1 MIIVCL
7 MGGLGNQMFQYAAAK
22 ALAKKFETTFALDLS
37 FLKKDP
43 NGAYT
48 KRNFEL
54 GTFKIEITL
63 MPESFEIFFKYWN
76 YKRFF
81 NFRYLLSGY
90 KLYKEQAF
98 VFDENFF
105 ELGKKIYL
113 IGIFQNE
120 KYFSHLRN
128 ELMKDFQF
136 RDEFLTGIK
145 HLEKEVI
152 ENNSVSVH
160 VRRGDYIQNQNA
172 LNYHGIC
179 SMDYY
184 MNAMNFMKSKIN
196 NPVFYIFSDDIEYCK
211 QTFKDKNVVFMENQN
226 AYQDMHLMKACRHHI
241 IANSS
246 FSWWG
251 AWLSDYP
258 EKMVI
263 APKYWLREKE
273 TRMLDVVPQSW
284 LVME

>member
-1 MIIVCL
+1 

-22 ALAKKFETTFALDLS
+22 ALAKKLETKFALDLS

-43 NGAYT
+43 KGAYT
-48 KRNFEL
+48 KRDFEL
-54 GTFKIEITL
+54 DAFKMQIPI
-63 MPESFEIFFKYWN
+63 MPESFENYFIHWN

-81 NFRYLLSGY
+81 NIRYLMSGY
-90 KLYKEQAF
+90 KLYKEKAF
-98 VFDENFF
+98 VFDKDFF

-120 KYFSHLRN
+120 KYFTHIRN
-128 ELMKDFQF
+128 ELLIDFQF
-136 RDEFLTGIK
+136 RDELLSGIK

-152 ENNSVSVH
+152 ENNSVAVH
-160 VRRGDYIQNQNA
+160 VRRGDYIKNPNA

-184 MNAMNFMKSKIN
+184 TNAMNYMKSKIN
-196 NPVFYIFSDDIEYCK
+196 SPVFYIFSDDIEYCK
-211 QTFKDKNVVFMENQN
+211 KSFKDKNVVFMENQN
-226 AYQDMHLMKACRHHI
+226 AYQDMHLMKTCRHHI

-251 AWLSDYP
+251 AWLSEYP

-273 TRMLDVVPQSW
+273 ARLLNVVPENW
-284 LVME
+284 LVMD